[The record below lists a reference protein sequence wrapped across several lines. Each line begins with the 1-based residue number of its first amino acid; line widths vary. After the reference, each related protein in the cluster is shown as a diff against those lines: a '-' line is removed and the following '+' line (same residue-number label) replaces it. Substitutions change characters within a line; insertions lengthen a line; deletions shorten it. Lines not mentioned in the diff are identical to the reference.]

1 MPPKKS
7 IEEIYKKLGDV
18 EHVLKNPGMYIG
30 QISKLKI
37 EDWVI
42 NEKTKKIER
51 KNINYSPGLYKIY
64 DEILVNAADHKMR
77 DSSLNKITI
86 DIDIEKNEISICNN
100 GKGIPVEIHKEEN
113 LYVPELIFGVLKT
126 GTSYDEN
133 DKKVIGGKHG
143 LGAKLTAIHSREFT
157 LETIDDERGLK
168 YVQTFK
174 DNLSTKLKPKIT
186 KNKGKPYTKITF
198 VPDLDRFETKSLNE
212 DIYHLMKRRAYDIS
226 ATTPKDVNIF
236 FNGEKLEFKTFD
248 KYGDMFLGT
257 KEENPR
263 VYEMC
268 NERWEIMASP
278 SLNDQFQQVSFVNG
292 IYTSNGGK
300 HVDYILGQIT
310 KGLIEIIK
318 KKNKNIS
325 IKESFVKENIWLFV
339 KSTIENPDFNSQTK
353 ETLTTPV
360 KDFGSTCEVSKGFIK
375 KLSETDIVDDI
386 LAIVESKAN
395 KELKKTEGKK
405 KGVLKGIKKLDDAN
419 KAGKKE
425 SSRCRLLL
433 TEGDSAK
440 TFAVSGLSVIGRDYY
455 GVFPLKGKPLN
466 VRDADKKQVTN
477 NEELNNIKQI
487 MGLQHGKDYTKEN
500 LSDLRYG
507 GIVILTDQDV
517 DGSHIKGLLLNLFH
531 YYWPSLLKIPGF
543 ITVFNTPLIKAT
555 KKDEIKIFYNEY
567 EFKEWYK
574 SNATKGWYIKYYKG
588 LGTSSAQE
596 AKEYFKDFEKNLQ
609 QIIYKN
615 DESGSK
621 SINLAFNKKEADN
634 RKNWLASYDKES
646 YIDRKEK
653 AIDLPTFVNKEL
665 IHFSNYDN
673 LRSLPKALDGLKP
686 SQRKALFGVFKRNL
700 SKEIKVA
707 QIAAYIAD
715 VSAYHHGE
723 KSMQDTVVN
732 MAQNFIGSNN
742 INLLQPNGQ
751 FGTRL
756 SGGSDAASPRYIFT
770 MQEEITLLIYKS
782 IDNYILDYEMDDT
795 RKIEPVN
802 YLPII
807 CMSLVN
813 GSLGIGTGYSTR
825 VPNYNP
831 RDIILNIKN
840 KINGDNYKKMIPW
853 YRNFKGLI
861 NKKDS
866 TTFWCRGL
874 FSVNKN
880 IVTITELPI
889 GKWTYKYQEFLE
901 NSSVEKGKTIKAKF
915 VQSFEKHFTDTTVDF
930 KIKIDKSYIEKWLEA
945 VDSDGITDLEK
956 VLKLND
962 TISISNMYLF
972 DAENNIKKFK
982 NPEEVLDIYFEAR
995 LIGYDKRRKYMI
1007 DKITHDLMILDA
1019 KAQFIMAIINKKLT
1033 INNRKKSDIEKDLE
1047 KMKLPKV
1054 ETESNGKSYDYLLKL
1069 LIYNLTKEKVDEL
1082 LKQQEKLKKEL
1093 SILKKKKSQDLW
1105 MEDLELLE
1113 QYMNKIK
1120 Y

>member
-1 MPPKKS
+1 
-7 IEEIYKKLGDV
+7 
-18 EHVLKNPGMYIG
+18 
-30 QISKLKI
+30 
-37 EDWVI
+37 
-42 NEKTKKIER
+42 
-51 KNINYSPGLYKIY
+51 
-64 DEILVNAADHKMR
+64 
-77 DSSLNKITI
+77 
-86 DIDIEKNEISICNN
+86 
-100 GKGIPVEIHKEEN
+100 
-113 LYVPELIFGVLKT
+113 
-126 GTSYDEN
+126 
-133 DKKVIGGKHG
+133 
-143 LGAKLTAIHSREFT
+143 
-157 LETIDDERGLK
+157 
-168 YVQTFK
+168 
-174 DNLSTKLKPKIT
+174 
-186 KNKGKPYTKITF
+186 
-198 VPDLDRFETKSLNE
+198 
-212 DIYHLMKRRAYDIS
+212 
-226 ATTPKDVNIF
+226 
-236 FNGEKLEFKTFD
+236 
-248 KYGDMFLGT
+248 
-257 KEENPR
+257 
-263 VYEMC
+263 
-268 NERWEIMASP
+268 
-278 SLNDQFQQVSFVNG
+278 
-292 IYTSNGGK
+292 
-300 HVDYILGQIT
+300 
-310 KGLIEIIK
+310 
-318 KKNKNIS
+318 
-325 IKESFVKENIWLFV
+325 
-339 KSTIENPDFNSQTK
+339 
-353 ETLTTPV
+353 
-360 KDFGSTCEVSKGFIK
+360 
-375 KLSETDIVDDI
+375 
-386 LAIVESKAN
+386 
-395 KELKKTEGKK
+395 
-405 KGVLKGIKKLDDAN
+405 
-419 KAGKKE
+419 
-425 SSRCRLLL
+425 
-433 TEGDSAK
+433 
-440 TFAVSGLSVIGRDYY
+440 
-455 GVFPLKGKPLN
+455 
-466 VRDADKKQVTN
+466 
-477 NEELNNIKQI
+477 
-487 MGLQHGKDYTKEN
+487 
-500 LSDLRYG
+500 
-507 GIVILTDQDV
+507 
-517 DGSHIKGLLLNLFH
+517 
-531 YYWPSLLKIPGF
+531 
-543 ITVFNTPLIKAT
+543 
-555 KKDEIKIFYNEY
+555 
-567 EFKEWYK
+567 
-574 SNATKGWYIKYYKG
+574 
-588 LGTSSAQE
+588 
-596 AKEYFKDFEKNLQ
+596 
-609 QIIYKN
+609 
-615 DESGSK
+615 
-621 SINLAFNKKEADN
+621 LAFNKKEADN

-732 MAQNFIGSNN
+732 MAQNFVGSNN

-756 SGGSDAASPRYIFT
+756 AGGSDAASPRYIFT

-901 NSSVEKGKTIKAKF
+901 NSSTEKSKTTKAKF

-930 KIKIDKSYIEKWLEA
+930 KIKIDKSYIEKWLGA

-972 DAENNIKKFK
+972 DSENNIKKFK
-982 NPEEVLDIYFEAR
+982 NPEAVLDVYFEAR

-1007 DKITHDLMILDA
+1007 DKLSHDLMILDA

-1054 ETESNGKSYDYLLKL
+1054 ETETNGKSYDYLLKL

-1082 LKQQEKLKKEL
+1082 LKQQERVKKEL
-1093 SILKKKKSQDLW
+1093 NTLKKKKSQDLW

-1113 QYMNKIK
+1113 QYMDKIK